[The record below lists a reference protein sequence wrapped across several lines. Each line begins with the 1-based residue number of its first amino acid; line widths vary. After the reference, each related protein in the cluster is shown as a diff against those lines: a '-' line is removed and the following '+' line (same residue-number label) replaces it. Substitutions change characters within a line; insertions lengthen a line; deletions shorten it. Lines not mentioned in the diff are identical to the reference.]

1 MVPKRR
7 TQLVLLAALLAVLAT
22 TLYYTSSPRTTAATA
37 GASNS
42 RGPRGGRQAESS
54 ITPPDVH
61 LEALSAERPKPRATN
76 RNLFRFR
83 PPPPPP
89 VAAAR
94 SAASAAAP
102 PPNTGPA
109 PPPPLPPIGLKLTGI
124 GSQGTGPRL
133 AFLTDPFGRSIV
145 AREGETIEGRYK
157 IVRVAESSVEISYLD
172 GRGQQ
177 TLRTGP

>member
-1 MVPKRR
+1 V
-7 TQLVLLAALLAVLAT
+7 AT
-22 TLYYTSSPRTTAATA
+22 
-37 GASNS
+37 
-42 RGPRGGRQAESS
+42 
-54 ITPPDVH
+54 
-61 LEALSAERPKPRATN
+61 
-76 RNLFRFR
+76 
-83 PPPPPP
+83 
-89 VAAAR
+89 AR

-102 PPNTGPA
+102 PPPDGPA

-157 IVRVAESSVEISYLD
+157 IGRVAESSVEISYLD

>member
-1 MVPKRR
+1 MAPKRR
-7 TQLVLLAALLAVLAT
+7 NQLVLLAALLVVLTT
-22 TLYYTSSPRTTAATA
+22 TLYYTSSPPATSTTG
-37 GASNS
+37 GAPNS
-42 RGPRGGRQAESS
+42 RGARGARQAESS
-54 ITPPDVH
+54 VTPPEVH
-61 LEALSAERPKPRATN
+61 LEALSVERPKPGAAN

-83 PPPPPP
+83 PAPPPPS
-89 VAAAR
+89 AAAR
-94 SAASAAAP
+94 SAAAAAMP
-102 PPNTGPA
+102 SPSTGPA
-109 PPPPLPPIGLKLTGI
+109 PPPPLPPIGLKLTGV

-157 IVRVAESSVEISYLD
+157 IGRVAESSVEISYLD